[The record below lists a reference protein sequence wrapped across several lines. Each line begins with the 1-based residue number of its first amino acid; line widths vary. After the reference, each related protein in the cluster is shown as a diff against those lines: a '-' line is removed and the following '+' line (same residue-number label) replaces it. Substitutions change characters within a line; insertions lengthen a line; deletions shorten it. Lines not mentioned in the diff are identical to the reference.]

1 MATGSNCFQSY
12 CSQRLGV
19 QPVQPP
25 EVPEYSAGSGPGPD
39 PVQARFRPVQVFRV
53 FSVFSRVFS
62 VFSVFNMFSVFSVF
76 SGSCRQTAQLDNSS
90 PYIRADWRYAIRIE
104 RTEDLKRV
112 VQGRMRMRSTLLQL
126 QT

>member
-1 MATGSNCFQSY
+1 MDERGIWL
-12 CSQRLGV
+12 RLG
-19 QPVQPP
+19 
-25 EVPEYSAGSGPGPD
+25 
-39 PVQARFRPVQVFRV
+39 QVEP
-53 FSVFSRVFS
+53 
-62 VFSVFNMFSVFSVF
+62 
-76 SGSCRQTAQLDNSS
+76 GSCRQTAQLDNSS